1 MPGKI
6 IKDALENGISCWPD
20 YEGRWPVTSGVK
32 FSFDPSKPAGERII
46 METLRDDND
55 QPIDME
61 KIYSVST
68 TSWLLAGKDGYDAF
82 TDPSVVK
89 CTCELDE
96 LYGCQDLFIYSA
108 KKFQ

>member
-55 QPIDME
+55 
-61 KIYSVST
+61 
-68 TSWLLAGKDGYDAF
+68 
-82 TDPSVVK
+82 
-89 CTCELDE
+89 
-96 LYGCQDLFIYSA
+96 
-108 KKFQ
+108 